1 MKSRKEK
8 CGGKRE
14 VKKKGDSIKT
24 ERSEEKKDAWRGDY
38 ESVTVMSFERQNER
52 LIKRRE

>member
-24 ERSEEKKDAWRGDY
+24 ERSEEKKECVEG
-38 ESVTVMSFERQNER
+38 R
-52 LIKRRE
+52 LRISNRYVI